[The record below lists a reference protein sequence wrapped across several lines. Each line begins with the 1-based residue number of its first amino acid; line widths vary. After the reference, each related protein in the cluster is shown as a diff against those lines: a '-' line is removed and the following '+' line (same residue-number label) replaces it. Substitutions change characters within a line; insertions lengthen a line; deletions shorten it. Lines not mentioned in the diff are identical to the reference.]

1 MLRIIEGIL
10 NSVLVSAIILAVIVS
25 LEIARRTMFLLLML
39 IVRVRLRWT
48 LIRSIAITIV
58 SAWLIVVIVT
68 TSFAITPP
76 LRLVV
81 SLLLF

>member
-1 MLRIIEGIL
+1 MNPEQCAHVGYHFGGYR
-10 NSVLVSAIILAVIVS
+10 LV
-25 LEIARRTMFLLLML
+25 ENARRTMFLLLML